1 MLVFKCSIAAT
12 VRTTQSVGFKAPDS
26 KYLNFRFHFNSLETQ
41 YHGITLLC
49 ITREK
54 FARGRSYVSL

>member
-12 VRTTQSVGFKAPDS
+12 VRTTQSVGFEAADS

-49 ITREK
+49 NYYI
-54 FARGRSYVSL
+54 S